1 MLHYISVSRYDV
13 ELLSDALFN
22 AALFNVS
29 LFYLA
34 LFNDYTV
41 TIYYFII

>member
-1 MLHYISVSRYDV
+1 MLHYIRVSRHDV

-29 LFYLA
+29 LFDLA